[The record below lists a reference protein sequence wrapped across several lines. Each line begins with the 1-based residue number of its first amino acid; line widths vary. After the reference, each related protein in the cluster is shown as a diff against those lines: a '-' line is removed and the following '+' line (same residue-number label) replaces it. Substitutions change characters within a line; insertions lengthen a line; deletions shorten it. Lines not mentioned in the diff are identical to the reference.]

1 MANFNIY
8 LIVYIIIACFIT
20 LRYTYTLNESGGG
33 VTAFFFFIGATI
45 LFVLYGLRWFSKD
58 GSMLS
63 NSPVPWPPAINTCP
77 DYLTY
82 YNLTEGG
89 VKYDMC
95 IDMVGVSRNG
105 GITKFPT
112 TATSPPPHDNSCY
125 FPLATVSSDPEK
137 KRAELCQRAMTAGLT
152 WEGIT
157 NGESCLTVDGQP
169 AGATGAAT
177 TSGCPAK

>member
-1 MANFNIY
+1 MSNFNIY

-20 LRYTYTLNESGGG
+20 LRYTYQFVQSGET
-33 VTAFFFFIGATI
+33 VTAFFFFIGATT
-45 LFVLYGLRWFSKD
+45 LFVMYGLRWFSKD
-58 GSMLS
+58 SSMLS
-63 NSPVPWPPAINTCP
+63 NSPVSWPPTINTCP

-82 YNLTEGG
+82 YQLTEGG

-105 GITKFPT
+105 GITKFPST
-112 TATSPPPHDNSCY
+112 GSPPTKDNICY
-125 FPLATVSSDPEK
+125 FPLKTSSEEPEK

-157 NGESCLTVDGQP
+157 NGESCLTIDGQP
-169 AGATGAAT
+169 SGAAGKGT
-177 TSGCPAK
+177 GECPK